1 MAKNEPVKIIFD
13 TNWYISFLLTGRPKE
28 LGKIRVRENFEI
40 LISDKLV
47 EEFNEVV
54 ANRKFRKYFSKSR
67 ARKYFRYIIS
77 RCTFI
82 DVKSLVAACR
92 DVKDNYLLALA
103 KGSKAY
109 FLIPGRKDLL
119 EIKLFEGTV
128 ICPFS
133 DFIHKYFKK

>member
-1 MAKNEPVKIIFD
+1 MEKNEPVKIIFD
-13 TNWYISFLLTGRPKE
+13 TNWYISYLLTGRPKE
-28 LGKIRVRENFEI
+28 LGKILVGEKLEI

-54 ANRKFRKYFSKSR
+54 AYKKFRKYFSKSR

-92 DVKDNYLLALA
+92 DVKTITYWRLL
-103 KGSKAY
+103 KTPKPI
-109 FLIPGRKDLL
+109 FL
-119 EIKLFEGTV
+119 
-128 ICPFS
+128 
-133 DFIHKYFKK
+133 